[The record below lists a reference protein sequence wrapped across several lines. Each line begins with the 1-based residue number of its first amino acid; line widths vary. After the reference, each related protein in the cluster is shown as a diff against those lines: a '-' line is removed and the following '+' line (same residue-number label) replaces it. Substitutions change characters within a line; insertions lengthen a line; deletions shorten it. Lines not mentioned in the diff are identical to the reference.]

1 MEIPHL
7 IHPVKFWRDTVQS
20 LKPTLNWEPEVA
32 NFEKFVQNQKAASP
46 AQDFDENYF
55 VGEWR
60 HGNQSYTLTSRREI
74 EGRNPE
80 LIKSVLN
87 PKNVLDAGC
96 GPGFLML
103 MLHELDVNVSGID
116 AAPAAVAG
124 VPQEINK
131 KIQLGSVLDLPFQNQ
146 EFDVVISREVLEH
159 LTVIEVAKAVR
170 EMCRVSS
177 RLVYITTR
185 FARQAQSIF
194 DVETEFE
201 ADPTHI
207 TCMNKSLLR
216 TLLVLEGFKSRP
228 DLESG
233 MDWMK
238 KDRALVYERTEK
250 VLI

>member
-1 MEIPHL
+1 
-7 IHPVKFWRDTVQS
+7 VQN
-20 LKPTLNWEPEVA
+20 LKPTLTWESEVTK
-32 NFEKFVQNQKAASP
+32 FENFVQNQKPASP

-60 HGNQSYTLTSRREI
+60 HGNQSYTLNSRREI
-74 EGRNPE
+74 EGRNPN
-80 LIKSVLN
+80 LIKSVLS

-103 MLHELDVNVSGID
+103 MLHELGVDVAGID

-124 VPQEINK
+124 VPDEINNR
-131 KIQLGSVLDLPFQNQ
+131 IQLGSVLNLPFQNQ

-185 FARQAQSIF
+185 FAREANSIF

-216 TLLVLEGFKSRP
+216 TFLILEGFKARP
-228 DLESG
+228 DLESE

>member
-1 MEIPHL
+1 M
-7 IHPVKFWRDTVQS
+7 QN
-20 LKPTLNWEPEVA
+20 LKPTLTWESEVA
-32 NFEKFVQNQKAASP
+32 KFEKFVQNQKAAIP
-46 AQDFDENYF
+46 AKDFDENYF
-55 VGEWR
+55 TGEWR
-60 HGNQSYTLTSRREI
+60 HGNQSYTLASRREI
-74 EGRNPE
+74 EGKNPN
-80 LIKSVLN
+80 LIKSVLT
-87 PKNVLDAGC
+87 PKNILDAGC

-103 MLHELDVNVSGID
+103 MLHELGVEVSGID

-124 VPQEINK
+124 VPKEIND
-131 KIQLGSVLDLPFQNQ
+131 KIRLGSVLNLPFQDQ

-177 RLVYITTR
+177 RIVYITTR
-185 FARQAQSIF
+185 FARQAESIF

-216 TLLVLEGFKSRP
+216 TLLVLEGFKARP
-228 DLESG
+228 DLEIE
-233 MDWMK
+233 MDWMQ